1 MLAEDAQFR
10 HARIAYAEQMKMQ
23 GERRKVEDALKE
35 TDRKLKKA
43 KLDIRHHAK
52 VLVAMT
58 APRAYTVQMLGG
70 DHKKGGARQ
79 HAKNRLQALEQVREV
94 AELVAEQT
102 YQWKCFT
109 TAWDEAM
116 AALHKDKWATVF
128 AEIVQSLLK
137 DLLAGNTNALSL
149 FMEHEKARVL
159 SNVPALVIHLPGSE
173 SSAAPDS
180 H

>member
-10 HARIAYAEQMKMQ
+10 HARIAYAEQMKMK

-35 TDRKLKKA
+35 SDRKLKNTKS
-43 KLDIRHHAK
+43 DIRHHAK

-58 APRAYTVQMLGG
+58 ASRACTIQMLGG
-70 DHKKGGARQ
+70 ANKKGGARQ

-102 YQWKCFT
+102 YQWNLFT
-109 TAWDEAM
+109 TAWDGAM
-116 AALHKDKWATVF
+116 AFFHEEKWATVF
-128 AEIVQSLLK
+128 AEIVQSLLT
-137 DLLAGNTNALSL
+137 DLLAGKTDVLSL
-149 FMEHEKARVL
+149 FMEREKARVL
-159 SNVPALVIHLPGSE
+159 SNVPALVIHLPESE